1 MVVIVPGKHLM
12 RLQNVLCE
20 ESQISTGLEGHH
32 LLSVVQRMCE
42 FPVSGVEHM
51 KPLLPTN

>member
-1 MVVIVPGKHLM
+1 MIAIVPGKHLM

-20 ESQISTGLEGHH
+20 ESQISTGLDGHH

-42 FPVSGVEHM
+42 FPVSRVEHM